1 MGNNLELITLLL
13 GNNYTEYTFLLGNPA
28 IDGKITIEIGGKSK
42 DGKQIAGVRDAYI
55 AADNLEYAVGN
66 KIPLWT
72 FGFLY

>member
-28 IDGKITIEIGGKSK
+28 IVKITICTGSVL
-42 DGKQIAGVRDAYI
+42 AI
-55 AADNLEYAVGN
+55 AADNLEYAVEN